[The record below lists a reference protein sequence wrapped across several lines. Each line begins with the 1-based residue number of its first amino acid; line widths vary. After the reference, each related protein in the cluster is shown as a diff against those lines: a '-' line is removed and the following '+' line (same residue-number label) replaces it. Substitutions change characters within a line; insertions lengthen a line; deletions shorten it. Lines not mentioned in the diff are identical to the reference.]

1 MPTVSLR
8 ELAHTRSGDKGDICN
23 VSVIAYD
30 PRDYELLV
38 AQVTSERVKACYRG
52 LVKGEVLRYELP
64 KIAAL
69 NFVLHGALDGGV
81 SRNLRLD
88 QYGKALSSV
97 LLSLA
102 LEVPEERLRRPE
114 AGPRG
119 TS

>member
-38 AQVTSERVKACYRG
+38 APERVKARYRG
-52 LVKGEVLRYELP
+52 LVTGKVLRYELP

-88 QYGKALSSV
+88 QYGKALSSA
-97 LLSLA
+97 LLSLE

-114 AGPRG
+114 VRRRG

>member
-1 MPTVSLR
+1 MPSVSLR
-8 ELAHTRSGDKGDICN
+8 EVAHTRSGDKGDICN

-30 PRDYELLV
+30 PRDFELLV
-38 AQVTSERVKACYRG
+38 AQVTSERVKAHYRG

>member
-1 MPTVSLR
+1 MR
-8 ELAHTRSGDKGDICN
+8 
-23 VSVIAYD
+23 
-30 PRDYELLV
+30 RD
-38 AQVTSERVKACYRG
+38 
-52 LVKGEVLRYELP
+52 ELP
-64 KIAAL
+64 TIGAR
-69 NFVLHGALDGGV
+69 NSVPRGALDGGV

-97 LLSLA
+97 LLSLE